1 MPTDRDKD
9 RAFFDYLLVEDFD
22 DEVSGAGSDQSSLP
36 VEVLF
41 DDLGVA
47 GMVFPLNRWT
57 KGKWDEQH
65 PQVRESLLVAD
76 LRDMN
81 IEGHETIVALQ
92 TWGGYGL
99 KLVAGHKYRLSPRL
113 IDFNLTKILSTLL
126 ELDLRITGDLG
137 PSSVPFLQLITN
149 PRSLDFDYSS
159 AQSKESMNADNTI
172 QSSFRQLHSLGS
184 EAAGALILKS
194 SQQKAAKRI
203 LSHRLTVIWGPP
215 GSYTLGILRLKLT
228 NDSQA
233 QVKRILSRSRY

>member
-1 MPTDRDKD
+1 MPTDKDKD

-22 DEVSGAGSDQSSLP
+22 DEVSGAGYDQSSLP

-65 PQVRESLLVAD
+65 PQVQRSLFIAD
-76 LRDMN
+76 LRDMS

-92 TWGGYGL
+92 TWGGHGV

-113 IDFNLTKILSTLL
+113 VDFNSTKILSTLL

-149 PRSLDFDYSS
+149 PRSLDFDRSS
-159 AQSKESMNADNTI
+159 AISKASMNTENNI
-172 QSSFRQLHSLGS
+172 QSSFRLLRDLGS
-184 EAAGALILKS
+184 EAAGALVLKS
-194 SQQKAAKRI
+194 SQQKAARRI
-203 LSHRLTVIWGPP
+203 LSHRLTVVWGPP
-215 GSYTLGILRLKLT
+215 GSYTLLVIFAR
-228 NDSQA
+228 D
-233 QVKRILSRSRY
+233 